1 MAHQNTNAYAY
12 NYDRNERIVS
22 YNSSA
27 APKVKPEP
35 QKKPQLEL
43 VKKPRMT
50 AEQLRQQSLIETKK
64 TIKVMAVA
72 ITIMIFMAVA
82 IYSRIQL
89 DEINREISSIE
100 KKIELAQSDSVKLNN
115 ELNAIVSIDNVEEYA
130 VNVLGMEK
138 IQDYQVEYVDLSS
151 NDRVEVVDGEEVI
164 EE

>member
-12 NYDRNERIVS
+12 SYNRNERIVS

-27 APKVKPEP
+27 APKVKPES

-50 AEQLRQQSLIETKK
+50 AQQIRQQSIIETKK

-72 ITIMIFMAVA
+72 ITIMLFMAVA

-89 DEINREISSIE
+89 DEINREISSVE

-151 NDRVEVVDGEEVI
+151 NDRVEVADGEEVI

>member
-1 MAHQNTNAYAY
+1 MAHQNSNAYAY
-12 NYDRNERIVS
+12 DYNRNERVVS

-27 APKVKPEP
+27 APKVKPES

-50 AEQLRQQSLIETKK
+50 AQQIRQQSIIETKK

-72 ITIMIFMAVA
+72 ITIMLFMAVA

-89 DEINREISSIE
+89 DEINREISSVE

-151 NDRVEVVDGEEVI
+151 NDRVEVADGEEVI

>member
-1 MAHQNTNAYAY
+1 MAQQNSNAYAY

-50 AEQLRQQSLIETKK
+50 AEQMRQQSLLETKK
-64 TIKVMAVA
+64 TIKVMFVA
-72 ITIMIFMAVA
+72 ITILVFMAVA

-89 DEINREISSIE
+89 DEINREISSVE

-130 VNVLGMEK
+130 VNELGMEK
-138 IQDYQVEYVDLSS
+138 IQEYQVEYVDLSS
-151 NDRVEVVDGEEVI
+151 SDRVEIVDGKTVTE
-164 EE
+164 

>member
-1 MAHQNTNAYAY
+1 MAHQNSNAYAY
-12 NYDRNERIVS
+12 DYNRNERIVS

-50 AEQLRQQSLIETKK
+50 AQQIRQQSIIETKK

-72 ITIMIFMAVA
+72 ITIMLFMAVA

-89 DEINREISSIE
+89 DEINREISSVE

-151 NDRVEVVDGEEVI
+151 NDRVEVADGEEVI